1 MESSA
6 GRAFIT
12 TTISGGAMAGR
23 RSFETAPS
31 SAARLHKQRSNH
43 GMRSTSHGQPFSL
56 SSAPEAPPIRSS
68 ALVAAGFGDGAKA
81 RKGSIRNAVRK
92 IFGRRSR
99 DSISQVTD
107 ASSSSTQA
115 PSTRHIC
122 HKSEPPVLP
131 AQPELPELQLEDASA
146 RRVMSDPYAVQSHTR
161 STSLSRTASPY
172 AVQFPNSVR
181 LKPMDLGNPFMQVPK
196 LRRRKTL
203 PSMLIEK
210 EEGAAAIAG
219 SSHEAADEPSTSNNI
234 EPEREAPMI
243 PKRTPNSVKKSRRKS
258 RSVDDLPSIIALQ
271 QQGTPRKRSEEI
283 KYWRESFQPD
293 VLRASGFI
301 ARPSSNRDNAQAP
314 PSGTSRRSNREG
326 SIQET
331 GGEKTARSSGRGAYD
346 ASLAL
351 RDSTLKSSPPGQY
364 GQPLSVYESEYRPS
378 SGTEMSRDLED
389 RVAKLEAGLHTFQRS
404 LQKLTADRN
413 RRTIV
418 MGSSVGTRR
427 SSGDLR
433 TPSLLADTLADA
445 LDQSFQYEYEY
456 GHTLR
461 PTTSPQPPPPI
472 PPHVQGLEDPF
483 IHETA
488 PPPPSEPPTRPPRPP
503 SPAQLTPE
511 ALAAVNAEAR
521 GSKDQTPQPCTFR
534 SLYQML
540 ADERSA
546 RRKLESQLQSLR
558 RDISELHS
566 QVHVSSN
573 VQSTRSSYMLAGSSS
588 RLQDLLRET
597 GEASGPEESPRSLT
611 LQRLS
616 GASASQPV
624 VSRFSGSESDNVQV
638 EETDY
643 EEYLTP
649 KEERSKISLAD
660 KLERE
665 SGMF

>member
-1 MESSA
+1 
-6 GRAFIT
+6 
-12 TTISGGAMAGR
+12 MA
-23 RSFETAPS
+23 
-31 SAARLHKQRSNH
+31 
-43 GMRSTSHGQPFSL
+43 
-56 SSAPEAPPIRSS
+56 
-68 ALVAAGFGDGAKA
+68 
-81 RKGSIRNAVRK
+81 
-92 IFGRRSR
+92 
-99 DSISQVTD
+99 
-107 ASSSSTQA
+107 QA
-115 PSTRHIC
+115 PSTRHTY

-131 AQPELPELQLEDASA
+131 PQPELPEPQLEDASA
-146 RRVMSDPYAVQSHTR
+146 QRVMSDTYAAPSHNR
-161 STSLSRTASPY
+161 STSLSRTGSPY

-181 LKPMDLGNPFMQVPK
+181 LKPMDLGNPFMQGPNQ

-210 EEGAAAIAG
+210 DEGAAAIAS
-219 SSHEAADEPSTSNNI
+219 SSHEPGGEPSASNI
-234 EPEREAPMI
+234 EPDREPPAI
-243 PKRTPNSVKKSRRKS
+243 PKRTPSSVKKSRRKS
-258 RSVDDLPSIIALQ
+258 RSVDDLPSSIAL

-293 VLRASGFI
+293 VLRASGFM
-301 ARPSSNRDNAQAP
+301 ARPSSSRDGAQAAP
-314 PSGTSRRSNREG
+314 GSSRRSNREG
-326 SIQET
+326 ST
-331 GGEKTARSSGRGAYD
+331 TDLGGDKAAISSGRGAYD

-351 RDSTLKSSPPGQY
+351 RDGTLKSSPPGQY
-364 GQPLSVYESEYRPS
+364 GQALSVHESEYRPS
-378 SGTEMSRDLED
+378 SGVGTEMSRDLED

-418 MGSSVGTRR
+418 MGSSIATRR

-445 LDQSFQYEYEY
+445 LDPSFQYEYEY

-461 PTTSPQPPPPI
+461 PSTSPQPPPPI
-472 PPHVQGLEDPF
+472 PPQVRGLEDPF
-483 IHETA
+483 IHEA
-488 PPPPSEPPTRPPRPP
+488 VQPPPSEPPTRPPRPP
-503 SPAQLTPE
+503 SPVQLTPE
-511 ALAAVNAEAR
+511 TLAAVGAEAR
-521 GSKDQTPQPCTFR
+521 GSRDQTPQPYTFR

-566 QVHVSSN
+566 QVNVSSN
-573 VQSTRSSYMLAGSSS
+573 VQSTRSSYMLAGSST

-624 VSRFSGSESDNVQV
+624 VSRFSGSESDNVQL

-649 KEERSKISLAD
+649 KEERSKYSLAE
-660 KLERE
+660 KLEKE
-665 SGMF
+665 SEMF